1 MSEHRLCQGCGGD
14 SGSRDQELWVQG
26 QSLTAE
32 CKTVSTEMG
41 RGEGTSRFG
50 GY

>member
-14 SGSRDQELWVQG
+14 SGSRDQELRVQG
-26 QSLTAE
+26 QSLQN
-32 CKTVSTEMG
+32 VRLYPLRRG
-41 RGEGTSRFG
+41 GGEGTFRFG